1 MNKKIL
7 DILEFDQIKAQLA
20 QSLSTSQ
27 GQAEMANLSPISDKV
42 RIQKWFDELS
52 EFGTIVQENGPVPL
66 SNTADLT
73 EILRRIELDA
83 SLASQ
88 EFAKIK
94 KVLRLANE
102 TRRFFEQAVN
112 VSFPI
117 LGQTIDKFVDV
128 SYLLGLLQVIDA
140 AGALSDT
147 ASDKLFTLRQNIKK
161 GDAEVKKILAEILSK
176 SQASLTESIITIRQ
190 GRPVLPVRSDSKN
203 KIPGIVHDMSA
214 SGQTFYI
221 EPNRVVQ
228 LNNDIAQKK
237 IEEKNEVARIL
248 RELAE
253 AIKPHI
259 DDIRQNT
266 WLIGQIDLINAKYR
280 YQIAQKATVPQI
292 SDHKAIKLYAARHPL
307 IEPKIVVANDLLFD
321 QTLETIVI
329 TGPNTGGKT
338 ITLKTLGVA
347 QLMAQSGLPI
357 LADLGS
363 QVGIFTE
370 IFADIGDEQ
379 SIAQSLSTFSSHMT
393 NIVKILDQVDA
404 KSLVLFDELGA
415 GTDPKEGAALAISI
429 LDFLKTKHAKTLAT
443 THYPELKA
451 YGVESVGVENAS
463 MAFDLDNF
471 RPTYRLV
478 QGVPG
483 RSNALVISRRLGLPS
498 QILEEAAGFLTED
511 EHDVNVM
518 IASLEQKNQEMT
530 ESARQIKSLEKDNQL
545 LHHDLTRALEN
556 FNRDREKELNK
567 ARQEAQDIVKVA
579 VEEADHILKNLQ
591 EKSLL
596 KPHEIIDA
604 KHQLGE
610 LAPEIVD
617 LSKNKVLKKAKA
629 KRGLKPGVEVLVLS
643 YNQRGNLVRLAK
655 DGRWEV
661 QMGLITTKLSEDEFE
676 PIEPEET
683 VKKVKT
689 KAVKKTV
696 TSNIKAQLDL
706 RGVRYEE
713 AQKMLDDYMDQALL
727 ANLHQITIV
736 HGIGTGV
743 IRDMV
748 REYLQR
754 SRHVKSYTYAPQNAG
769 GSGASIVTLKKRI
782 N

>member
-307 IEPKIVVANDLLFD
+307 IDPKIVVANDLLFD

-429 LDFLKTKHAKTLAT
+429 LDFLKAKHAKTLAT

-483 RSNALVISRRLGLPS
+483 RSNALEISRRLGLPS

-769 GSGASIVTLKKRI
+769 GSGASIVTLK
-782 N
+782 

>member
-1 MNKKIL
+1 MNNKIL
-7 DILEFDQIKAQLA
+7 VTLEFDQIKAQVS

-27 GQAEMANLSPISDKV
+27 GQAEMQDLAPITDRD
-42 RIQKWFDELS
+42 RIQKWFAELV
-52 EFGTIVQENGPVPL
+52 EFGNIIQENGPVPL
-66 SNTADLT
+66 ANTADLT

-94 KVLRLANE
+94 KVLRLVNE
-102 TRRFFEQAVN
+102 TRRFFEHAVN
-112 VSFPI
+112 VSFPV
-117 LGQTIDKFVDV
+117 LSQTLDKFVDV
-128 SYLLGLLQVIDA
+128 GYLLGLLQIIDS
-140 AGALSDT
+140 AGALADT
-147 ASDKLFTLRQNIKK
+147 ASSHLFSLRQTIKK
-161 GDAEVKKILAEILSK
+161 SDSDVKKILAEILSK
-176 SQASLTESIITIRQ
+176 SQDHLTENIITIRQ
-190 GRPVLPVRSDSKN
+190 GRPVLAVRSDSKN
-203 KIPGIVHDMSA
+203 KIPGVVHDMSA

-221 EPNRVVQ
+221 EPNREVT
-228 LNNDIAQKK
+228 LNNDIAQKR

-253 AIKPHI
+253 AIKPHTP
-259 DDIRQNT
+259 DIRQNT

-280 YQIAQKATVPQI
+280 YQLANKATIPTI
-292 SDHKAIKLYAARHPL
+292 SDHKAIKLYDARHPL
-307 IEPKIVVANDLLFD
+307 IDPKTVVANDLFFD

-357 LADLGS
+357 LADHGS

-393 NIVKILDQVDA
+393 NIVKILGQVDH

-429 LDFLKTKHAKTLAT
+429 LDFLKARHAKTLAT

-451 YGVESVGVENAS
+451 YGVETDGVENAS

-471 RPTYRLV
+471 KPTYRLV

-483 RSNALVISRRLGLPS
+483 RSNALEISRRLGLDS
-498 QILEEAAGFLTED
+498 SILAEAAGFLTED

-518 IASLEQKNQEMT
+518 IASLEQKNQDLT
-530 ESARQIKSLEKDNQL
+530 ASVANIRILEKENKL
-545 LHHDLTRALEN
+545 LHQDLSKSVET
-556 FNRDREKELNK
+556 FKRDREKALNE

-579 VEEADHILKNLQ
+579 IDEADTILKNLQ
-591 EKSLL
+591 DKSLL
-596 KPHEIIDA
+596 KPHEIIEA

-610 LAPEIVD
+610 LAPELVD

-643 YNQRGNLVRLAK
+643 YNQRGNLIRLAK

-661 QMGLITTKLSEDEFE
+661 QMGLITTKLSEDEFD
-676 PIEPEET
+676 PIESEAIT
-683 VKKVKT
+683 KKVKT

-696 TSNIKAQLDL
+696 TSHIQAQLDL
-706 RGVRYEE
+706 RGTRFEE
-713 AQKMLDDYMDQALL
+713 AQKQLDDYLDQALL
-727 ANLHQITIV
+727 ANLHQITVV

-743 IRDMV
+743 IREMV

-769 GSGASIVTLKKRI
+769 GSGATIVTLK
-782 N
+782 

>member
-483 RSNALVISRRLGLPS
+483 RSNALEISRRLGLPS

-655 DGRWEV
+655 DGHWEV

-676 PIEPEET
+676 PVEPEET

-769 GSGASIVTLKKRI
+769 GSGASIVTLK
-782 N
+782 

>member
-1 MNKKIL
+1 MMNKKIL

-128 SYLLGLLQVIDA
+128 SYLLGILQVIDA

-147 ASDKLFTLRQNIKK
+147 ASDKLYTLRQNIKK

-307 IEPKIVVANDLLFD
+307 IDPKIVVANDLLFD

-483 RSNALVISRRLGLPS
+483 RSNALEISRRLGLPS

-769 GSGASIVTLKKRI
+769 GSGASIVTLK
-782 N
+782 

>member
-1 MNKKIL
+1 MMNKKIL

-128 SYLLGLLQVIDA
+128 SYLLGILQVIDA

-307 IEPKIVVANDLLFD
+307 IDPKIVVANDLLFD

-483 RSNALVISRRLGLPS
+483 RSNALEISRRLGLPS

-676 PIEPEET
+676 PVEPEET

-769 GSGASIVTLKKRI
+769 GSGASIVTLK
-782 N
+782 

>member
-307 IEPKIVVANDLLFD
+307 IDPKIVVANDLLFD

-483 RSNALVISRRLGLPS
+483 RSNALEISRRLGLPS

-511 EHDVNVM
+511 DHDVNVM

-530 ESARQIKSLEKDNQL
+530 ESARQIKTLEKDNQL

-769 GSGASIVTLKKRI
+769 GSGASIVTLK
-782 N
+782 

>member
-259 DDIRQNT
+259 YDIRQNT

-307 IEPKIVVANDLLFD
+307 IDPKIVVANDLLFD

-483 RSNALVISRRLGLPS
+483 RSNALEISRRLGLPS

-769 GSGASIVTLKKRI
+769 GSGASIVTLK
-782 N
+782 

>member
-307 IEPKIVVANDLLFD
+307 IDPKIVVANDLLFD

-655 DGRWEV
+655 DGHWEV

-769 GSGASIVTLKKRI
+769 GSGASIVTLK
-782 N
+782 

>member
-1 MNKKIL
+1 MMNKKIL

-128 SYLLGLLQVIDA
+128 SYLLGILQVIDA

-147 ASDKLFTLRQNIKK
+147 ASDKLYTLRQNIKK

-307 IEPKIVVANDLLFD
+307 IDPKIVVANDLLFD

-429 LDFLKTKHAKTLAT
+429 LDFLKAKHAKTLAT

-483 RSNALVISRRLGLPS
+483 RSNALEISRRLGLSS

-689 KAVKKTV
+689 QAVKKTV

-769 GSGASIVTLKKRI
+769 GSGASIVTLK
-782 N
+782 

>member
-307 IEPKIVVANDLLFD
+307 IDPKIVVANDLLFD

-483 RSNALVISRRLGLPS
+483 RSNALEISRRLGLSS

-769 GSGASIVTLKKRI
+769 GSGASIVTLK
-782 N
+782 

>member
-7 DILEFDQIKAQLA
+7 DILEFDQIKAQIA
-20 QSLSTSQ
+20 RSLSTSQ
-27 GQAEMANLSPISDKV
+27 GQNEMAHLSPISDKA

-102 TRRFFEQAVN
+102 TRHFFEQAVN
-112 VSFPI
+112 VSFPV

-128 SYLLGLLQVIDA
+128 AYLLGLLQVIDS

-147 ASDKLFTLRQNIKK
+147 ASDKLYTLRQNIKK

-176 SQASLTESIITIRQ
+176 SQSSLTESIITIRQ
-190 GRPVLPVRSDSKN
+190 GRPVLAVRSDSKN
-203 KIPGIVHDMSA
+203 KVPGIVHDMSA

-280 YQIAQKATVPQI
+280 YQVAQKATVPLI

-307 IEPKIVVANDLLFD
+307 IDPKVVVANDLFFD

-429 LDFLKTKHAKTLAT
+429 LDFLKSKHAKTLAT

-451 YGVESVGVENAS
+451 YGVESDGVENAS

-483 RSNALVISRRLGLPS
+483 RSNALEISRRLGLPT

-518 IASLEQKNQEMT
+518 IASLEQKNQEML
-530 ESARQIKSLEKDNQL
+530 ESAKQIKVLEKDNEL
-545 LHHDLTRALEN
+545 LHHDLSRALET

-579 VEEADHILKNLQ
+579 VEEADNILKNLQ

-643 YNQRGNLVRLAK
+643 YNQRGNLIRLAK

-683 VKKVKT
+683 VKKTKT

-727 ANLHQITIV
+727 ANLHQITII

-769 GSGASIVTLKKRI
+769 GSGASIVTLK
-782 N
+782 

>member
-307 IEPKIVVANDLLFD
+307 IDPKIVVANDLLFD

-393 NIVKILDQVDA
+393 NIGKILDQVDA

-483 RSNALVISRRLGLPS
+483 RSNALEISRRLGLPS

-530 ESARQIKSLEKDNQL
+530 ESARQIKTLEKDNQL

-567 ARQEAQDIVKVA
+567 
-579 VEEADHILKNLQ
+579 
-591 EKSLL
+591 SL
-596 KPHEIIDA
+596 
-604 KHQLGE
+604 
-610 LAPEIVD
+610 
-617 LSKNKVLKKAKA
+617 
-629 KRGLKPGVEVLVLS
+629 
-643 YNQRGNLVRLAK
+643 
-655 DGRWEV
+655 
-661 QMGLITTKLSEDEFE
+661 
-676 PIEPEET
+676 
-683 VKKVKT
+683 
-689 KAVKKTV
+689 
-696 TSNIKAQLDL
+696 
-706 RGVRYEE
+706 
-713 AQKMLDDYMDQALL
+713 
-727 ANLHQITIV
+727 
-736 HGIGTGV
+736 
-743 IRDMV
+743 
-748 REYLQR
+748 
-754 SRHVKSYTYAPQNAG
+754 
-769 GSGASIVTLKKRI
+769 
-782 N
+782 

>member
-27 GQAEMANLSPISDKV
+27 GQAQMAHLSPISDKV

-112 VSFPI
+112 VTFPV

-128 SYLLGLLQVIDA
+128 SYLLGLLQVIDT

-147 ASDKLFTLRQNIKK
+147 ASDKLYTLRQNIKK
-161 GDAEVKKILAEILSK
+161 GDAEVKKILADILSK
-176 SQASLTESIITIRQ
+176 SQSSLTESIITIRQ
-190 GRPVLPVRSDSKN
+190 GRPVLAVRSDSKN
-203 KIPGIVHDMSA
+203 KVPGIVHDMSA

-280 YQIAQKATVPQI
+280 YQVAQKASVPLI

-307 IEPKIVVANDLLFD
+307 IDPKVVVANDLFFD

-393 NIVKILDQVDA
+393 NIVNILGQVDA

-429 LDFLKTKHAKTLAT
+429 LDFLKAKHAKTLAT

-451 YGVESVGVENAS
+451 YGVESDGVENAS

-483 RSNALVISRRLGLPS
+483 RSNALEISRRLGLPA
-498 QILEEAAGFLTED
+498 QILTEAAGFLTED

-530 ESARQIKSLEKDNQL
+530 ESARQIKVLEKDNEF
-545 LHHDLTRALEN
+545 LHHDLSRALET

-579 VEEADHILKNLQ
+579 VEEADNILKNLQ

-713 AQKMLDDYMDQALL
+713 AQKLLDDYMDQALL

-769 GSGASIVTLKKRI
+769 GSGASIVTLK
-782 N
+782 

>member
-7 DILEFDQIKAQLA
+7 HILEFDQIKEKIAQALA
-20 QSLSTSQ
+20 TSQ
-27 GQAEMANLSPISDKV
+27 GQAELQNLGPVTDKA

-52 EFGTIVQENGPVPL
+52 EFGHIVQENGPVPL

-83 SLASQ
+83 SLSSQ

-94 KVLRLANE
+94 KVLRLVNE

-112 VSFPI
+112 VSFPV
-117 LGQTIDKFVDV
+117 LSQTIDKFVDV
-128 SYLLGLLQVIDA
+128 GYLLGLLQVIDS

-147 ASDKLFTLRQNIKK
+147 ASDKLFSLRQSIKK
-161 GDAEVKKILAEILSK
+161 SDADVKKILAEILAK
-176 SQASLTESIITIRQ
+176 SQSSLTDSIITIRQ
-190 GRPVLPVRSDSKN
+190 DRPVLAVRSDSKN
-203 KIPGIVHDMSA
+203 KVPGVVHDMSA

-248 RELAE
+248 RALAE

-259 DDIRQNT
+259 EDIRQNT
-266 WLIGQIDLINAKYR
+266 WLIGQIDVLNAKYR
-280 YQIAQKATVPQI
+280 YQIMAKATVP
-292 SDHKAIKLYAARHPL
+292 SLSEHKAIKLYSAKHPL
-307 IEPKIVVANDLLFD
+307 IDPKVVVSNDLFFD
-321 QTLETIVI
+321 QTLDTIVI

-357 LADLGS
+357 LAEIGS

-393 NIVKILDQVDA
+393 NIVSILNQVDH

-429 LDFLKTKHAKTLAT
+429 LDFLKSKHAKTLAT

-451 YGVESVGVENAS
+451 YGVESEGVENAS
-463 MAFDLDNF
+463 MAFDLEQF

-483 RSNALVISRRLGLPS
+483 RSNALEISKRLGLDS
-498 QILEEAAGFLTED
+498 TILTEARGLLTED

-518 IASLEQKNQEMT
+518 IASLEQKNQTLT
-530 ESARQIKSLEKDNQL
+530 ESVNRIKVLEKENNF
-545 LHHDLTRALEN
+545 LHQDLTKS
-556 FNRDREKELNK
+556 FDSFKRDREKELNK

-579 VEEADHILKNLQ
+579 ISEADDILKNLQ

-596 KPHEIIDA
+596 KPHEVIDA

-610 LAPEIVD
+610 LAPDIVD

-661 QMGLITTKLSEDEFE
+661 QMGLITTKLTEDEFE
-676 PIEPEET
+676 PIESEKE
-683 VKKVKT
+683 KQKT
-689 KAVKKTV
+689 KTRAVKKTV
-696 TSNIKAQLDL
+696 TSNVKAQLDL
-706 RGVRYEE
+706 RGTRYEE
-713 AQKMLDDYMDQALL
+713 AEKMLDDYIDQALL

-743 IRDMV
+743 IREMV
-748 REYLQR
+748 RSYLQR
-754 SRHVKSYTYAPQNAG
+754 SRHVKSYAYAPQNAG
-769 GSGASIVTLKKRI
+769 GSGATIVTLK
-782 N
+782 

>member
-52 EFGTIVQENGPVPL
+52 EFGSIVQENGPVPL

-128 SYLLGLLQVIDA
+128 SYLLGILQVIDA

-307 IEPKIVVANDLLFD
+307 IDPKIVVANDLLFD

-478 QGVPG
+478 QSVPG
-483 RSNALVISRRLGLPS
+483 RSNALEISRRLGLPS

-676 PIEPEET
+676 PVEPEET

-769 GSGASIVTLKKRI
+769 GSGASIVTLK
-782 N
+782 

>member
-7 DILEFDQIKAQLA
+7 DILEFDQIKAQVA

-27 GQAEMANLSPISDKV
+27 GQTEMAHLSPISDKV

-52 EFGTIVQENGPVPL
+52 EFGAIVQENGPVPL

-112 VSFPI
+112 VSFPV
-117 LGQTIDKFVDV
+117 LGQTLDKFVDV
-128 SYLLGLLQVIDA
+128 AYLLGILQVIDA

-147 ASDKLFTLRQNIKK
+147 ASDKLYTLRQNIKK
-161 GDAEVKKILAEILSK
+161 GDAEVKKILAELLSK
-176 SQASLTESIITIRQ
+176 SQANLTESIITIRQ
-190 GRPVLPVRSDSKN
+190 GRPVLAVRSDSKN
-203 KIPGIVHDMSA
+203 KVPGIVHDMSA

-253 AIKPHI
+253 AIKPHLN
-259 DDIRQNT
+259 DIRQNT

-280 YQIAQKATVPQI
+280 YQVAQKATVPLI

-307 IEPKIVVANDLLFD
+307 IDPKVVVANDLFFD

-429 LDFLKTKHAKTLAT
+429 LDFLKSKHAKTLAT

-451 YGVESVGVENAS
+451 YGVESDGVENAS

-483 RSNALVISRRLGLPS
+483 RSNALEISRRLGLPT
-498 QILEEAAGFLTED
+498 QILAEAAGFLTED

-530 ESARQIKSLEKDNQL
+530 ESARQIKVLEKDNEL
-545 LHHDLTRALEN
+545 LHHDLTRALET

-579 VEEADHILKNLQ
+579 VEEADNILKNLQ

-661 QMGLITTKLSEDEFE
+661 QMGLITTKLSEAEFE
-676 PIEPEET
+676 PIEPEEI
-683 VKKVKT
+683 VKKTKT
-689 KAVKKTV
+689 KTVKKTV

-769 GSGASIVTLKKRI
+769 GSGASIVTLK
-782 N
+782 

>member
-1 MNKKIL
+1 
-7 DILEFDQIKAQLA
+7 
-20 QSLSTSQ
+20 
-27 GQAEMANLSPISDKV
+27 
-42 RIQKWFDELS
+42 
-52 EFGTIVQENGPVPL
+52 
-66 SNTADLT
+66 
-73 EILRRIELDA
+73 LRRIELDA

-769 GSGASIVTLKKRI
+769 GSGASIVTLK
-782 N
+782 

>member
-27 GQAEMANLSPISDKV
+27 GQAQMAHLSPISDKV

-112 VSFPI
+112 VSFPV

-128 SYLLGLLQVIDA
+128 SYLLGLLQVIDT

-147 ASDKLFTLRQNIKK
+147 ASDKLYTLRQNIKK
-161 GDAEVKKILAEILSK
+161 GDAEVKKILADILSK
-176 SQASLTESIITIRQ
+176 SQSSLTESIITIRQ
-190 GRPVLPVRSDSKN
+190 GRPVLAVRSDSKN
-203 KIPGIVHDMSA
+203 KVPGIVHDMSA

-237 IEEKNEVARIL
+237 IEEKNEVACIL

-280 YQIAQKATVPQI
+280 YQVAQKASVPLI

-307 IEPKIVVANDLLFD
+307 IDPKVVVANDLFFD

-393 NIVKILDQVDA
+393 NIVNILGQVDA

-429 LDFLKTKHAKTLAT
+429 LDFLKAKHAKTLAT

-451 YGVESVGVENAS
+451 YGVESDGVENAS

-483 RSNALVISRRLGLPS
+483 RSNALEISRRLGLPA
-498 QILEEAAGFLTED
+498 QILTEAAGFLTED

-530 ESARQIKSLEKDNQL
+530 ESARQIKVLEKDNEF
-545 LHHDLTRALEN
+545 LHHDLSRALET

-579 VEEADHILKNLQ
+579 VEEADNILKNLQ

-769 GSGASIVTLKKRI
+769 GSGASIVTLK
-782 N
+782 

>member
-7 DILEFDQIKAQLA
+7 DSLEFDQIKAQLA

-307 IEPKIVVANDLLFD
+307 IDPKIVVANDLLFD

-483 RSNALVISRRLGLPS
+483 RSNALEISRRLGLPS

-769 GSGASIVTLKKRI
+769 GSGASIVTLK
-782 N
+782 

>member
-7 DILEFDQIKAQLA
+7 DILEFDQIKAQIA
-20 QSLSTSQ
+20 RSLSTSQ
-27 GQAEMANLSPISDKV
+27 GQNEMAHLSPISDKA

-102 TRRFFEQAVN
+102 TRHFFEQAVN
-112 VSFPI
+112 VSFPV

-128 SYLLGLLQVIDA
+128 AYLLGLLQVIDS

-147 ASDKLFTLRQNIKK
+147 ASDKLYTLRQNIKK

-176 SQASLTESIITIRQ
+176 SQSSLTESIITIRQ
-190 GRPVLPVRSDSKN
+190 GRPVLAVRSDSKN
-203 KIPGIVHDMSA
+203 KVPGIVHDMSA

-248 RELAE
+248 RKLAE

-280 YQIAQKATVPQI
+280 YQVAQKATVPLI

-307 IEPKIVVANDLLFD
+307 IDPKVVVANDLFFD

-338 ITLKTLGVA
+338 ITLKTLGVV

-393 NIVKILDQVDA
+393 NIVSILGQVDA

-429 LDFLKTKHAKTLAT
+429 LDFLKSKHVKTLAT

-451 YGVESVGVENAS
+451 YGVESDGVENAS

-483 RSNALVISRRLGLPS
+483 RSNALEISRRLGLPT
-498 QILEEAAGFLTED
+498 QILAEAAGFLTED

-518 IASLEQKNQEMT
+518 IASLEQKNQEML
-530 ESARQIKSLEKDNQL
+530 ESAKQIKVLEKDNEL
-545 LHHDLTRALEN
+545 LHHDLSRALET

-567 ARQEAQDIVKVA
+567 AREEAQDIVKVA
-579 VEEADHILKNLQ
+579 VEEADNILKNLQ

-617 LSKNKVLKKAKA
+617 LSKNKILKKAKA

-643 YNQRGNLVRLAK
+643 YNQRGNLVRLVK

-683 VKKVKT
+683 VKKTKT

-769 GSGASIVTLKKRI
+769 GSGASIVTLK
-782 N
+782 

>member
-237 IEEKNEVARIL
+237 IEEKNEVTRIL

-307 IEPKIVVANDLLFD
+307 IDPKIVVANDLLFD

-483 RSNALVISRRLGLPS
+483 RSNALEISRRLGLPS

-518 IASLEQKNQEMT
+518 IASLEQNNQEMT

-676 PIEPEET
+676 PVEPEET

-769 GSGASIVTLKKRI
+769 GSGASIVTLK
-782 N
+782 

>member
-128 SYLLGLLQVIDA
+128 SYLLGILQVIDA

-237 IEEKNEVARIL
+237 IEEKNEVASIL

-307 IEPKIVVANDLLFD
+307 IDPKIVVANDLLFD

-483 RSNALVISRRLGLPS
+483 RSNALEISRRLGLPS

-769 GSGASIVTLKKRI
+769 GSGASIVTLK
-782 N
+782 

>member
-1 MNKKIL
+1 MNNKIL
-7 DILEFDQIKAQLA
+7 VTLEFDQIKAQVS

-27 GQAEMANLSPISDKV
+27 GQAEMQDLAPITDRD
-42 RIQKWFDELS
+42 RIQKWFAELV
-52 EFGTIVQENGPVPL
+52 EFGNIVQENGPVPL
-66 SNTADLT
+66 ANTADLT

-94 KVLRLANE
+94 KVLRLVNE
-102 TRRFFEQAVN
+102 TRRFFEHAVN
-112 VSFPI
+112 VSFPV
-117 LGQTIDKFVDV
+117 LSQTLDKFVDV
-128 SYLLGLLQVIDA
+128 GYLLGLLQIIDS
-140 AGALSDT
+140 AGALADT
-147 ASDKLFTLRQNIKK
+147 ASSHLFSLRQTIKK
-161 GDAEVKKILAEILSK
+161 SDSDVKKILAEILSK
-176 SQASLTESIITIRQ
+176 SQDHLTENIITIRQ
-190 GRPVLPVRSDSKN
+190 GRPVLAVRSDSKN
-203 KIPGIVHDMSA
+203 KIPGVVHDMSA

-221 EPNRVVQ
+221 EPNRVVT
-228 LNNDIAQKK
+228 LNNDIAQKR

-253 AIKPHI
+253 GIKPHTP
-259 DDIRQNT
+259 DIRQNT

-280 YQIAQKATVPQI
+280 YQLANKATIPTV
-292 SDHKAIKLYAARHPL
+292 SDHKAIKLYDARHPL
-307 IEPKIVVANDLLFD
+307 IDPKTVVANDLFFD

-357 LADLGS
+357 LADHGS

-393 NIVKILDQVDA
+393 NIVKILGQVDH

-429 LDFLKTKHAKTLAT
+429 LDFLKARHAKTLAT

-451 YGVESVGVENAS
+451 YGVETEGVENAS

-471 RPTYRLV
+471 KPTYRLI

-483 RSNALVISRRLGLPS
+483 RSNALEISRRLGLDS
-498 QILEEAAGFLTED
+498 FILAEAAGFLTED

-518 IASLEQKNQEMT
+518 IASLEQKNQDLT
-530 ESARQIKSLEKDNQL
+530 ASVTNIRTLEKENKL
-545 LHHDLTRALEN
+545 LHQDLSKSVET
-556 FNRDREKELNK
+556 FKRDREKALNE

-579 VEEADHILKNLQ
+579 IDEADTILKNLQ
-591 EKSLL
+591 DKSLL
-596 KPHEIIDA
+596 KPHEIIEA

-610 LAPEIVD
+610 LAPELVD

-643 YNQRGNLVRLAK
+643 YNQRGNLIRLAK

-661 QMGLITTKLSEDEFE
+661 QMGLITTKLSEDEFD
-676 PIEPEET
+676 PIESEEIT
-683 VKKVKT
+683 KKVKT

-696 TSNIKAQLDL
+696 TSHIQAQLDL
-706 RGVRYEE
+706 RGTRFEE
-713 AQKMLDDYMDQALL
+713 AQKQLDDYLDQALL
-727 ANLHQITIV
+727 ANLHQITVV

-743 IRDMV
+743 IREMV

-769 GSGASIVTLKKRI
+769 GSGATIVTLK
-782 N
+782 

>member
-27 GQAEMANLSPISDKV
+27 GQAEMANLFPISDKV

-128 SYLLGLLQVIDA
+128 SYLLGILQVIDA

-307 IEPKIVVANDLLFD
+307 IDPKIVVANDLLFD

-483 RSNALVISRRLGLPS
+483 RSNALEISRRLGLPS

-556 FNRDREKELNK
+556 FNRDREKKLNK

-769 GSGASIVTLKKRI
+769 GSGASIVTLK
-782 N
+782 

>member
-128 SYLLGLLQVIDA
+128 SYLLGILQVIDA

-307 IEPKIVVANDLLFD
+307 IDPKIVVANDLLFD

-429 LDFLKTKHAKTLAT
+429 LDFLKAKHAKTLAT

-483 RSNALVISRRLGLPS
+483 RSNALEISRRLGLPS

-676 PIEPEET
+676 PIEPDET

-769 GSGASIVTLKKRI
+769 GSGASIVTLK
-782 N
+782 

>member
-307 IEPKIVVANDLLFD
+307 IDPKIVVANDLLFD

-530 ESARQIKSLEKDNQL
+530 ESARQIKTLEKDNQL

-769 GSGASIVTLKKRI
+769 GSGASIVTLK
-782 N
+782 

>member
-237 IEEKNEVARIL
+237 IEEKNEVASIL

-307 IEPKIVVANDLLFD
+307 IDPKIVVANDLLFD

-429 LDFLKTKHAKTLAT
+429 LDFLKAKHAKTLAT

-483 RSNALVISRRLGLPS
+483 RSNALEISRRLGLPS

-676 PIEPEET
+676 PIEPDET

-769 GSGASIVTLKKRI
+769 GSGASIVTLK
-782 N
+782 

>member
-203 KIPGIVHDMSA
+203 KISGIVHDMSA

-307 IEPKIVVANDLLFD
+307 IDPKIVVANDLLFD

-483 RSNALVISRRLGLPS
+483 RSNALEISRRLGLPS

-769 GSGASIVTLKKRI
+769 GSGASIVTLK
-782 N
+782 

>member
-27 GQAEMANLSPISDKV
+27 GQAEMANLFPISDKV
-42 RIQKWFDELS
+42 RIQRWFDELS

-73 EILRRIELDA
+73 AILRRIVLDA

-307 IEPKIVVANDLLFD
+307 IDPKIVVANDLLFD

-483 RSNALVISRRLGLPS
+483 RSNALEISRRLGLPS

-676 PIEPEET
+676 PVEPEET

-769 GSGASIVTLKKRI
+769 GSGASIVTLK
-782 N
+782 

>member
-128 SYLLGLLQVIDA
+128 SYLLGILQVIDA

-307 IEPKIVVANDLLFD
+307 IDPKIVVANDLLFD

-429 LDFLKTKHAKTLAT
+429 LDFLKAKHAKTLAT

-483 RSNALVISRRLGLPS
+483 RSNALEISRRLGLPS

-769 GSGASIVTLKKRI
+769 GSGASIVTLK
-782 N
+782 

>member
-7 DILEFDQIKAQLA
+7 DILEFDQIKAQIA
-20 QSLSTSQ
+20 RSLSTSQ
-27 GQAEMANLSPISDKV
+27 GQNEMAHLSPISDKA

-102 TRRFFEQAVN
+102 TRHFFEQAVN
-112 VSFPI
+112 VSFPV

-128 SYLLGLLQVIDA
+128 AYLLGLLQVIDS

-147 ASDKLFTLRQNIKK
+147 ASDKLYTLRQNIKK

-176 SQASLTESIITIRQ
+176 SQSSLTESIITIRQ
-190 GRPVLPVRSDSKN
+190 GRPVLAVRSDSKN
-203 KIPGIVHDMSA
+203 KVPGIVHDMSA

-280 YQIAQKATVPQI
+280 YQVAQKATVPLI

-307 IEPKIVVANDLLFD
+307 IDPKVVVANDLFFD

-338 ITLKTLGVA
+338 ITLKTLGVV

-357 LADLGS
+357 LADSGS

-393 NIVKILDQVDA
+393 NIVSILGQVDA

-429 LDFLKTKHAKTLAT
+429 LDFLKSKHVKTLAT

-451 YGVESVGVENAS
+451 YGVESDGVENAS

-483 RSNALVISRRLGLPS
+483 RSNALEISRRLGLPT
-498 QILEEAAGFLTED
+498 QILAEAAGFLTED

-518 IASLEQKNQEMT
+518 IASLEQKNQEML
-530 ESARQIKSLEKDNQL
+530 ESAKQIKVLEKDNEL
-545 LHHDLTRALEN
+545 LHHDLSRALET

-579 VEEADHILKNLQ
+579 VEEADIILKNLQ

-676 PIEPEET
+676 PIEPEEM
-683 VKKVKT
+683 VKKTKT

-769 GSGASIVTLKKRI
+769 GSGASIVTLK
-782 N
+782 

>member
-128 SYLLGLLQVIDA
+128 SYLLGILQVIDA

-307 IEPKIVVANDLLFD
+307 IDPKIVVANDLLFD

-483 RSNALVISRRLGLPS
+483 RSNALEISRRLGLPS

-676 PIEPEET
+676 PVEPEET

-769 GSGASIVTLKKRI
+769 DSGASIVTLK
-782 N
+782 

>member
-307 IEPKIVVANDLLFD
+307 IDPKIVVANDLLFD

-483 RSNALVISRRLGLPS
+483 RSNALEISRRLGLPS

-530 ESARQIKSLEKDNQL
+530 ESARQIKTLEKDNQL

-655 DGRWEV
+655 DGHWEV

-769 GSGASIVTLKKRI
+769 GSGASIVTLK
-782 N
+782 

>member
-176 SQASLTESIITIRQ
+176 SQASLTESIITISQ

-307 IEPKIVVANDLLFD
+307 IDPKIVVANDLLFD

-530 ESARQIKSLEKDNQL
+530 ESARQIKTLEKDNQL

-655 DGRWEV
+655 DGHWEV

-769 GSGASIVTLKKRI
+769 GSGASIVTLK
-782 N
+782 

>member
-1 MNKKIL
+1 MNNKIL
-7 DILEFDQIKAQLA
+7 VTLEFDHIKAQVS

-27 GQAEMANLSPISDKV
+27 GQAEMQDLAPITDRD

-128 SYLLGLLQVIDA
+128 SYLLGILQVIDA

-203 KIPGIVHDMSA
+203 KIPGIVHHMSA
-214 SGQTFYI
+214 SGKTFYI

-228 LNNDIAQKK
+228 LNNDIGQKK

-307 IEPKIVVANDLLFD
+307 IDPKIVVANDLLFD

-357 LADLGS
+357 LADHGS

-393 NIVKILDQVDA
+393 NIVKILGQVDH

-429 LDFLKTKHAKTLAT
+429 LDFLKARHAKTLAT

-451 YGVESVGVENAS
+451 YGVESDGVENAS

-483 RSNALVISRRLGLPS
+483 RSNALEISRRLGVLS
-498 QILEEAAGFLTED
+498 QILEEAAGFFTED

-518 IASLEQKNQEMT
+518 IASLEQKNQDK
-530 ESARQIKSLEKDNQL
+530 IG
-545 LHHDLTRALEN
+545 RASC
-556 FNRDREKELNK
+556 RE
-567 ARQEAQDIVKVA
+567 RV
-579 VEEADHILKNLQ
+579 
-591 EKSLL
+591 
-596 KPHEIIDA
+596 
-604 KHQLGE
+604 
-610 LAPEIVD
+610 
-617 LSKNKVLKKAKA
+617 
-629 KRGLKPGVEVLVLS
+629 
-643 YNQRGNLVRLAK
+643 
-655 DGRWEV
+655 
-661 QMGLITTKLSEDEFE
+661 
-676 PIEPEET
+676 
-683 VKKVKT
+683 
-689 KAVKKTV
+689 
-696 TSNIKAQLDL
+696 
-706 RGVRYEE
+706 
-713 AQKMLDDYMDQALL
+713 
-727 ANLHQITIV
+727 
-736 HGIGTGV
+736 
-743 IRDMV
+743 
-748 REYLQR
+748 
-754 SRHVKSYTYAPQNAG
+754 
-769 GSGASIVTLKKRI
+769 
-782 N
+782 

>member
-307 IEPKIVVANDLLFD
+307 IEPKIVVANELLFD

-429 LDFLKTKHAKTLAT
+429 LDFLKAKHAKTLAT

-483 RSNALVISRRLGLPS
+483 RSNALEISRRLGLPS

-769 GSGASIVTLKKRI
+769 GSGASIVTLK
-782 N
+782 

>member
-1 MNKKIL
+1 MNNKIL
-7 DILEFDQIKAQLA
+7 VTLEFDQIKAQVS

-27 GQAEMANLSPISDKV
+27 GQAEMQDLAPITDRD
-42 RIQKWFDELS
+42 RIQKWFAELV
-52 EFGTIVQENGPVPL
+52 EFGNIVQENGPVPL
-66 SNTADLT
+66 ANTADLT

-94 KVLRLANE
+94 KVLRLVNE
-102 TRRFFEQAVN
+102 TRRFFEHAVN
-112 VSFPI
+112 VSFPV
-117 LGQTIDKFVDV
+117 LSQTLDKFVDV
-128 SYLLGLLQVIDA
+128 GYLLGLLQIIDS
-140 AGALSDT
+140 AGALADT
-147 ASDKLFTLRQNIKK
+147 ASSHLFSLRQTIKK
-161 GDAEVKKILAEILSK
+161 SDSDVKKILAEILSK
-176 SQASLTESIITIRQ
+176 SQDHLTENIITIRQ
-190 GRPVLPVRSDSKN
+190 GRPVLAVRSDSKN
-203 KIPGIVHDMSA
+203 KIPGVVHDMSA

-221 EPNRVVQ
+221 EPNRVVT
-228 LNNDIAQKK
+228 LNNDIAQKR

-253 AIKPHI
+253 AIKPHTP
-259 DDIRQNT
+259 DIRQNT

-280 YQIAQKATVPQI
+280 YQLANKATIPTI
-292 SDHKAIKLYAARHPL
+292 SDHKAIKLYDARHPL
-307 IEPKIVVANDLLFD
+307 IDPKTVVANDLFFD

-357 LADLGS
+357 LADHGS

-393 NIVKILDQVDA
+393 NIVKILGQVDH

-429 LDFLKTKHAKTLAT
+429 LDFLKARHAKTLAT

-451 YGVESVGVENAS
+451 YGVETEGVENAS

-471 RPTYRLV
+471 KPTYRLV

-483 RSNALVISRRLGLPS
+483 RSNALEISRRLGLDS
-498 QILEEAAGFLTED
+498 SILAEAAGFLTED

-518 IASLEQKNQEMT
+518 IASLEQKNQDLT
-530 ESARQIKSLEKDNQL
+530 TSVANIRILEKENKL
-545 LHHDLTRALEN
+545 LHQDLSKSVET
-556 FNRDREKELNK
+556 FKRDREKALNE

-579 VEEADHILKNLQ
+579 IDEADTILKNLQ
-591 EKSLL
+591 DKSLL
-596 KPHEIIDA
+596 KPHEIIEA

-610 LAPEIVD
+610 LAPELVD

-643 YNQRGNLVRLAK
+643 YNQRGNLIRLAK

-661 QMGLITTKLSEDEFE
+661 QMGLITTKLSEDEFD
-676 PIEPEET
+676 PIESEAIT
-683 VKKVKT
+683 KKVKT

-696 TSNIKAQLDL
+696 TSHIQAQLDL
-706 RGVRYEE
+706 RGTRFEE
-713 AQKMLDDYMDQALL
+713 AQKQLDDYLDQALL
-727 ANLHQITIV
+727 ANLHQITVV

-743 IRDMV
+743 IREMV

-769 GSGASIVTLKKRI
+769 GSGATIVTLK
-782 N
+782 

>member
-7 DILEFDQIKAQLA
+7 DILEFDQIKAQIA

-27 GQAEMANLSPISDKV
+27 GQNEMARLSPISDKA

-52 EFGTIVQENGPVPL
+52 EFGAIVQENGPVPL

-112 VSFPI
+112 VSFPV

-128 SYLLGLLQVIDA
+128 AYLLGLLQVIDS

-147 ASDKLFTLRQNIKK
+147 ASDKLYTLRQNIKK

-176 SQASLTESIITIRQ
+176 SQSSLTESIITIRQ
-190 GRPVLPVRSDSKN
+190 GRPVLAVRSDSKN

-280 YQIAQKATVPQI
+280 YQVAQKATVPLI

-307 IEPKIVVANDLLFD
+307 IDPKVVVANDLFFD

-429 LDFLKTKHAKTLAT
+429 LDFLKSKHAKTLAT

-451 YGVESVGVENAS
+451 YGVESDGVENAS

-483 RSNALVISRRLGLPS
+483 RSNALEISRRLGLPT

-530 ESARQIKSLEKDNQL
+530 ESAKQIKALEKDNEL
-545 LHHDLTRALEN
+545 LHHDLSRALET

-579 VEEADHILKNLQ
+579 VEEADNILKNLQ

-643 YNQRGNLVRLAK
+643 YNQRGNLIRLAK

-683 VKKVKT
+683 VKKTKT

-727 ANLHQITIV
+727 ANLYQITIV

-754 SRHVKSYTYAPQNAG
+754 SRHVKSYSYAPQNAG
-769 GSGASIVTLKKRI
+769 GSGASIVTLK
-782 N
+782 